1 MDLKIKKGFTVYSQ
15 ERNGI
20 AIVAPHSGPA
30 FDTVTSRDDNSETVA
45 SLCFR
50 NLGGKLIISNVS
62 RKRLWGIDFNRDIPS
77 LSTALKA
84 YNMFN
89 EGKDVQEVSDY
100 KAKYAWVAKDENDYE
115 SRLRIYQDFWAEVG
129 KNDLIIL
136 LHRAFNRIKAYPTIM
151 DVITFK
157 DKGIKKGVIHD
168 IVKDLNVRYYDFLRR
183 VENDYKAAIY
193 YETKRSV
200 LNILRIYNHFNLAEM
215 GASFSNN
222 ITKDLKNI
230 NLYADKIAL
239 RRLRIN
245 FTPHNFLEAV
255 RNALKN
261 APSPV
266 ITVENVFDGS
276 LALGPKRKLFPRKD
290 KIIIEVEPTLFMNF
304 WHPHITSKIVGD
316 VVEKVRNNKN

>member
-1 MDLKIKKGFTVYSQ
+1 MNLKIKKGFTIYSQ
-15 ERNGI
+15 GKNGI
-20 AIVAPHSGPA
+20 GIIAPHAGPA

-50 NLGGKLIISNVS
+50 NFGGKLIVSNVS

-77 LSTALKA
+77 LKTALRA
-84 YNMFN
+84 YDMFKD
-89 EGKDVQEVSDY
+89 GKDNKDITNY
-100 KAKYAWVAKDENDYE
+100 KAKYAWVAQNEHDYE
-115 SRLRIYQDFWAEVG
+115 NRLRIYQDFWAEAG
-129 KNDLIIL
+129 KNEIIIL
-136 LHRAFNRIKAYPTIM
+136 LHRAFNRIKAYPTII
-151 DVITFK
+151 DIVTFK
-157 DKGIKKGVIHD
+157 DKGIKGKIIKE
-168 IVKDLNVRYYDFLRR
+168 IVKDLNVKYYDFLRK

-200 LNILRIYNHFNLAEM
+200 LNILRIYKHFNLGEM
-215 GASFSNN
+215 GDSFSEN
-222 ITKDLKNI
+222 IKKDLKNI

-255 RNALKN
+255 KNALRN

-266 ITVENVFDGS
+266 ITVENVFDGG
-276 LALGPKRKLFPRKD
+276 LALGPQRKLFPRKG

-304 WHPHITSKIVGD
+304 WHPHITAKIIED
-316 VVEKVRNNKN
+316 VVSRVRNNK

>member
-1 MDLKIKKGFTVYSQ
+1 MDVNIKKGFTVFSQ
-15 ERNGI
+15 EKNGI

-50 NLGGKLIISNVS
+50 NLGGKLIVSNVS

-77 LSTALKA
+77 LKTALKA
-84 YNMFN
+84 YDLFN
-89 EGKDVQEVSDY
+89 EGKDNKEVSEY
-100 KAKYAWVAKDENDYE
+100 KAKYGWVAKDESDYE
-115 SRLRIYQDFWAEVG
+115 NRLRIYQDFWAEVG
-129 KNDLIIL
+129 KNEVIIL
-136 LHRAFNRIKAYPTIM
+136 LHRAFNRIKAYPTII

-157 DKGIKKGVIHD
+157 DEGIAKGVIQE

-200 LNILRIYNHFNLAEM
+200 LNILRIYKHFNLDEM
-215 GASFSNN
+215 GASFSEN
-222 ITKDLKNI
+222 IRKDLKNI

-239 RRLRIN
+239 RRLKIN
-245 FTPHNFLEAV
+245 FTPHNFLESI

-266 ITVENVFDGS
+266 ITVENVFDGG
-276 LALGPKRKLFPRKD
+276 LALGPQRKLFPRKN

-304 WHPHITSKIVGD
+304 WHPHITAQIIQD
-316 VVEKVRNNKN
+316 VVNKVRKEN